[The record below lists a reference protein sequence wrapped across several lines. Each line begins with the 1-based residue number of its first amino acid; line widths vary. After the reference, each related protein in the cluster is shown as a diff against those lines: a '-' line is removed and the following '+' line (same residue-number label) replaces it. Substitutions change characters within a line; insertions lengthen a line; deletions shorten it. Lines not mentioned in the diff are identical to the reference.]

1 MVEEIADILYTCQ
14 RAPEQVGQLA
24 KRMSSNK
31 EAGDAITEDLRAQNQ
46 FSVVIRVDQTDT

>member
-1 MVEEIADILYTCQ
+1 VVEEIADILYTCQ